1 MNRTGHDI
9 LRIGAVAA
17 QASSPQPAWLLT
29 ENGERLRFANAAGAA
44 LLGHA
49 RLQDAAGAAIPKDL
63 AAQFARIAA
72 SLRPGSAPQL
82 ARLRGLGTRFGSP
95 LTCRCARLALNSG
108 TALLITAIEA
118 AGPRLT
124 LADRARYLVDGLQA
138 AAAFGADGALLHAA
152 ADATHARRFTTLAEL
167 LAELGDGIETLPVG
181 EGHDAIV
188 LAFFPADSAPIT
200 SKVADAA
207 ASPALLDL
215 SPIAEAITAMSKVP
229 PQTTGPDRD
238 PRDKDAVRLGAQQ
251 NKTSHIDETG
261 VDTGRHRPLRFAFE
275 TDAEN
280 RFVIN
285 SDEFIDLAG
294 PRTANLLGRF
304 WGEIS
309 AKLAL
314 DPEGLVAQALIS
326 RGTWSGIAVQWPTR
340 NGNIGVT
347 LSGTP
352 VFDDERMFRGYRGVG
367 VWHGAADRPAETVI
381 AQTAPQETTQPIIP
395 ADAKPER
402 PSDATPAPDAAQAM
416 IEIAPH
422 DDAAE
427 AIAAEAAAGEVTDI
441 ETAPAENVVPFPL
454 VEQKSAALNPAER
467 SAFRDLGSRLS
478 ARLKGADELAR
489 GLMEKPDPD
498 EDEPAYRSPLTV
510 AAQPIA
516 VEPQNEPR
524 ADVRSEGDG
533 GAPYPLL
540 DRLPFGVL
548 IDRGSQLLY
557 ANPAFLAF
565 AGHESLE
572 AFAEAG
578 GLDAMF
584 VEMDAPA
591 ADGGTRR
598 LRIAARDSSP
608 ALEGHLVTAP
618 IDGENAMVLV
628 LQPAAAAAASAAG
641 GDHEELAA
649 LLDLAVDGI
658 VTIGRDGTI
667 LRANA
672 RAEAL
677 FGYETGTL
685 AGRPFGDLFAPESER
700 AATARL
706 IRLARGE
713 AAADEDGR
721 DIIGRRRNGGLMS
734 LQLTLGKADAS
745 ATRFHALF
753 RDMTRWKDAKK
764 EMTLARQQAE
774 KASAAKSEFLAKI
787 SHEMRT
793 PLNAILGFS
802 EVMMEE
808 RFGPVGN
815 ERYSDYLKDIHTSGT
830 HLVSLLNDL
839 LDLSKIEAGKLEL
852 SFERVDLNEVTQQS
866 VAIMQPQA
874 NRARVIVRS
883 ALSMNV
889 PGILADTRSVR
900 QIVLN
905 LLSNSIK
912 FTGPGG
918 QVIVST
924 AINERGD
931 VVLRVRD
938 TGVGMSEKDIETAL
952 QPFRQLTTSPRSD
965 ANGTGLGLPLTKALV
980 EANRARFS
988 IKSAVNTGTLVE
1000 IVFPVGRVLAA

>member
-1 MNRTGHDI
+1 MNRIGHDI

-17 QASSPQPAWLLT
+17 QASSAQPAWLLS
-29 ENGERLRFANAAGAA
+29 ENGERLCFANAAGAA

-49 RLQDAAGAAIPKDL
+49 RLQDAAGAAIPEKL

-82 ARLRGLGTRFGSP
+82 ARLRGLGTRFGRP

-118 AGPRLT
+118 EAPRLT

-138 AAAFGADGALLHAA
+138 AAAFDAGGALLHAA
-152 ADATHARRFTTLAEL
+152 SDATQARRFATLT
-167 LAELGDGIETLPVG
+167 ELGDGIETLPVG
-181 EGHDAIV
+181 EGRDAIV

-200 SKVADAA
+200 ATAPDAA

-229 PQTTGPDRD
+229 PQTTGPDRKS
-238 PRDKDAVRLGAQQ
+238 RDKDAAQGGAQQ
-251 NKTSHIDETG
+251 SKASQIDETG
-261 VDTGRHRPLRFAFE
+261 GGAMRHGAMRFDFE

-280 RFVIN
+280 RFVIS

-326 RGTWSGIAVQWPTR
+326 RGTFSGIAVQWPTR
-340 NGNIGVT
+340 NGRIGVT
-347 LSGTP
+347 LSGIP
-352 VFDDERMFRGYRGVG
+352 VFDDGRMFRGYRGVG
-367 VWHGAADRPAETVI
+367 VWNGAAGMPAETPA
-381 AQTAPQETTQPIIP
+381 AQSAPQETMQPVIP
-395 ADAKPER
+395 EADAKTAR
-402 PSDATPAPDAAQAM
+402 PSDVAPAPVTAQAPVDTASHDDD
-416 IEIAPH
+416 EKAIAP
-422 DDAAE
+422 E
-427 AIAAEAAAGEVTDI
+427 AVAGDGGVI

-454 VEQKSAALNPAER
+454 VEPKPVALNPAER

-489 GLMEKPDPD
+489 GLMEKPDPE
-498 EDEPAYRSPLTV
+498 EDEPESCHPLTV
-510 AAQPIA
+510 AAQPTSIA
-516 VEPQNEPR
+516 AQAEPR
-524 ADVRSEGDG
+524 AEARSEDE
-533 GAPYPLL
+533 GAAPHPLL

-548 IDRGSQLLY
+548 IDRGSHLLY
-557 ANPAFLAF
+557 ANKAFLAF

-591 ADGGTRR
+591 ADGGFRR
-598 LRIAARDSSP
+598 LRIAAGDGSP
-608 ALEGHLVTAP
+608 AMEGHLVTAP

-628 LQPAAAAAASAAG
+628 LQPAAAAKASAAG
-641 GDHEELAA
+641 GDHDELAA

-658 VTIGRDGTI
+658 VTIDRDGTI

-672 RAEAL
+672 RAETL
-677 FGYETGTL
+677 FGYEAGTL

-721 DIIGRRRNGGLMS
+721 DIIGRRRNGGLIW

-753 RDMTRWKDAKK
+753 RDMTRWKDAEK

-988 IKSAVNTGTLVE
+988 IKSAVNAGTLVE